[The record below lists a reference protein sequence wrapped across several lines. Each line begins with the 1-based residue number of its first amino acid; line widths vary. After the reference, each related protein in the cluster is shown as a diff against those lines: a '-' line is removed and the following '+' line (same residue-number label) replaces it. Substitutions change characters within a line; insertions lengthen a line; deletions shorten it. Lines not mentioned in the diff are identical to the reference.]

1 MLQLRKGPASPG
13 SQVAQG
19 DLMASVADDFLPA
32 FVKHL
37 LFGKAIMVSAAS
49 LIYGSTG
56 VPQAVGS
63 RKQELAGETSVVAW
77 L

>member
-1 MLQLRKGPASPG
+1 MGQLREGPASPG

-19 DLMASVADDFLPA
+19 DSWRRSRTILPA